1 MNDLLR
7 PNFEALRVKELPQR
21 GLFVDGLSREYVTCP
36 ADVMAVIRAGLRARV
51 VGKTRCNLHSSRSH
65 VIFVLHVEQS
75 SPQSD
80 EKLGK
85 PAANEKVSKSECFGE
100 TFEEA
105 KKINWSL
112 SALGKVIDALAEQR
126 PHVPYRDSQLTRVLQ
141 EALGGNCR
149 TTLLVAASSCAQHAD
164 ETLSSLRFATRAK
177 SVRNVAKVNYT
188 YSPEQLLLLVAK
200 LQKQLVGA
208 HQHIMELGQL
218 RPESA
223 VSERTFRPSS
233 SRLSRR
239 LTSKVD
245 AVSEEASASA
255 STRPATDFSESVQ
268 ATNEDEDVDMEAV
281 AQDAVSSFEAT
292 LLAQEKSLAEVR
304 LLRAS
309 REDGADRSDHSG
321 SDGHDL
327 MAERFKA
334 LQYGVNARSYQ
345 WRWHLEK
352 YRCESLS
359 MELKMRKKISQD
371 TSSLNNDD
379 VESIFPFGCNM
390 DSPEK
395 SDGETLTTCR
405 MPWCRVIL
413 VEPRDARNVVHSSK
427 LQAANGRAGRSFEKA
442 QQLGLADSL
451 EDSST
456 ALDLSAWK
464 GCERLA
470 TEEGAEVLQSAKL
483 YGSLKAA
490 LTGTGQSVAFSGRQG
505 RNFRQPTADLK
516 VFATKLAEKHQ
527 VQGQGTADAKTALD
541 VGLSTE
547 AVLMCTDVCRLRTSD
562 CPSLNLSHAVAV
574 VLSRVFEEVLDKVLD
589 AGGGEVNRIASPSP
603 EKAASV
609 ASAWTADWSE
619 LCRQRLEV
627 QGYPTQAELWHGRV
641 VADCVRCLQRLSP
654 TESEVVSWSKLVQ
667 ALSSQGASDAQD
679 PAGESDDAE
688 DSHEKKVASPKAK
701 ASIHCAPSK
710 TAHLAEIPCQSTTS
724 AGTLRAPQ
732 GKPRIARPVPRKQ
745 STPSSS
751 KVDTPRQTMVKT
763 QSPIKCLVDTPPAAG
778 TGDTGGDFNGSERC
792 SDARE
797 KTAAS
802 SDNLVK
808 SRIEAIQQSYDAL
821 QIEFQWQ
828 QDLLERRNVKL
839 QETVNRFHAKDLEVS
854 ALRHEIQIKDALLG
868 CLQEE
873 ERRHFEL
880 EEFEL
885 GTVLEKALTP
895 LTAILT
901 REQVGRAEKI
911 EQAIPKAALSAR

>member
-1 MNDLLR
+1 VTEEEQQDHTAFCVLPNAKSVESVDGTYCFDFKRAFAEAESQENVFEHVGKPVVSDVLNGYNGTILAYGQTSSGKTYSMYGPEGLATESMLPEVEGIVPRAARQVFEHIEATMEDTEFTLRCSFLEVYREKMNDLLR

-85 PAANEKVSKSECFGE
+85 LTLVDLAGSEKVSKSECFGE

-281 AQDAVSSFEAT
+281 GLLFYDEAFKPFATAAQDAVSSFEAT

-359 MELKMRKKISQD
+359 MELKMRKKNSQDLEVALAEARSKISQLQEL
-371 TSSLNNDD
+371 S
-379 VESIFPFGCNM
+379 FGRK
-390 DSPEK
+390 E
-395 SDGETLTTCR
+395 
-405 MPWCRVIL
+405 
-413 VEPRDARNVVHSSK
+413 
-427 LQAANGRAGRSFEKA
+427 
-442 QQLGLADSL
+442 
-451 EDSST
+451 
-456 ALDLSAWK
+456 
-464 GCERLA
+464 
-470 TEEGAEVLQSAKL
+470 
-483 YGSLKAA
+483 
-490 LTGTGQSVAFSGRQG
+490 
-505 RNFRQPTADLK
+505 
-516 VFATKLAEKHQ
+516 HQ
-527 VQGQGTADAKTALD
+527 
-541 VGLSTE
+541 E
-547 AVLMCTDVCRLRTSD
+547 
-562 CPSLNLSHAVAV
+562 
-574 VLSRVFEEVLDKVLD
+574 
-589 AGGGEVNRIASPSP
+589 
-603 EKAASV
+603 
-609 ASAWTADWSE
+609 
-619 LCRQRLEV
+619 
-627 QGYPTQAELWHGRV
+627 
-641 VADCVRCLQRLSP
+641 
-654 TESEVVSWSKLVQ
+654 
-667 ALSSQGASDAQD
+667 
-679 PAGESDDAE
+679 
-688 DSHEKKVASPKAK
+688 VASPEAK

-751 KVDTPRQTMVKT
+751 KVVSTGSCKEDPGVLRTPRQTMVKT

-792 SDARE
+792 SVTNIIDARE

-868 CLQEE
+868 CLQDE

-911 EQAIPKAALSAR
+911 EPAIPKAALSAR